1 MIKYGMEEKR
11 GVISGGT
18 SGIGLAV
25 ARNLVREGA
34 FVYLVGRDAEKG
46 QKAVAELQGEA
57 GETVYIQADLS
68 TLDGCRKVAET
79 VAQDGK
85 KLDFL
90 VNSAGVY
97 QEKPLQDITEADYAS
112 LMDGNV
118 KSTLFLTQQLLPH
131 FADEGPSIVNIA
143 SDAALE
149 GNYGCSLYA
158 AAKGAVVAVTRA
170 LALDFAPWI
179 RVNCVCPGD
188 VDTPLV
194 QKQLEEGGY
203 SLESMASVYPLG
215 RIGKPEE
222 VAHVICSILS
232 PLNGFMTG
240 SIVSVD
246 GGLTAK

>member
-1 MIKYGMEEKR
+1 MIKYGMEGKW

-34 FVYLVGRDAEKG
+34 TVCLVGRDAEKG
-46 QKAVAELQGEA
+46 QKALAELESGEGEA
-57 GETVYIQADLS
+57 LYVQADLS
-68 TLDGCRKVAET
+68 TLEGCRKVAET
-79 VAQDGK
+79 VGKDGK

-90 VNSAGVY
+90 VNSAGLY
-97 QEKPLQDITEADYAS
+97 QENPLQDITEDDYNR

-158 AAKGAVVAVTRA
+158 AAKGAVVAFTRA
-170 LALDFAPWI
+170 LALDLAPWI

-215 RIGKPEE
+215 RIGRPEE

-240 SIVSVD
+240 SIVPVD

>member
-46 QKAVAELQGEA
+46 RKAVTELQGEA
-57 GETVYIQADLS
+57 GSAEYIQADLS
-68 TLDGCRKVAET
+68 TLDGCRTVAET
-79 VAQDGK
+79 VARSGK

-90 VNSAGVY
+90 VNSAGLY

-118 KSTLFLTQQLLPH
+118 KSTIFLTQQLLPH

-149 GNYGCSLYA
+149 GNYGCSLYG
-158 AAKGAVVAVTRA
+158 AAKGAVVSFTRA
-170 LALDFAPWI
+170 LALDLAPWI